1 MSDTRDIVERLRD
14 PSQPRGGYC
23 DSVQCDKVKEEAAA
37 EIVRLRESL
46 NVVAACLSEM
56 GKGLEKH
63 LLKRTPGPETKEVG
77 SE

>member
-1 MSDTRDIVERLRD
+1 
-14 PSQPRGGYC
+14 
-23 DSVQCDKVKEEAAA
+23 
-37 EIVRLRESL
+37 
-46 NVVAACLSEM
+46 VVAACLSEM